1 MEDSVKDL
9 DSNINPS
16 TPEPRFSIGSK
27 SPDTKDQIILFN
39 KPIMLKKQN
48 FRAYQMRHQCRNSL
62 SYFR

>member
-39 KPIMLKKQN
+39 KPIMLKNKIFEHKLCCITN
-48 FRAYQMRHQCRNSL
+48 EASM
-62 SYFR
+62 

>member
-48 FRAYQMRHQCRNSL
+48 FRA
-62 SYFR
+62 

>member
-27 SPDTKDQIILFN
+27 SPDKKDQMFLFN
-39 KPIMLKKQN
+39 KPMILK
-48 FRAYQMRHQCRNSL
+48 
-62 SYFR
+62 